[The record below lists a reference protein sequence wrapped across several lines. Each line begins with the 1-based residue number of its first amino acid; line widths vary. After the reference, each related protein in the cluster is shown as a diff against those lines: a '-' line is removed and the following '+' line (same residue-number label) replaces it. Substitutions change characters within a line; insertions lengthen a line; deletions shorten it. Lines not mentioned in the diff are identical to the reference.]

1 MKLLA
6 KPNQWFKSL
15 MAHSYYLIGVIHRY
29 VGITHCSRWEYEA
42 AVDAFTRAVEWK
54 PDFAQ
59 VYLDRGIL
67 YWRELDHP
75 RKAIHDLTLAM
86 TLDPHLH
93 EAQFNRGIAHQQLRE
108 YAEAV
113 ADFQAY
119 LAVGEHP
126 FWREHAES
134 MIRELSEWILDAE
147 VAS

>member
-1 MKLLA
+1 MTLLT
-6 KPNQWFKSL
+6 KPKQWFKFL
-15 MAHSYYLIGVIHRY
+15 MAHVHYLNGIIHRY
-29 VGITHCSRWEYEA
+29 IGNSYGSRWEYEA
-42 AVDAFTRAVEWK
+42 AVEAFNRAVEWK

-86 TLDPHLH
+86 NLDPRLS
-93 EAQFNRGIAHQQLRE
+93 EAQFNRAIAHQQLRE
-108 YAEAV
+108 YAEAI

-126 FWREHAES
+126 YWREHAES
-134 MIRELSEWILDAE
+134 MIRELSEWVLDAKIT
-147 VAS
+147 A

>member
-1 MKLLA
+1 MKLLSVLQ
-6 KPNQWFKSL
+6 QWFKAL
-15 MAHSYYLIGVIHRY
+15 MAHSYYLIGIIHRY
-29 VGITHCSRWEYEA
+29 IGNSRGVRWEYEA
-42 AVDAFTRAVEWK
+42 AINAFTRALEWK

-67 YWRELDHP
+67 YWREIDHP

-86 TLDPHLH
+86 NLDPSLF

-108 YAEAV
+108 YAEAI

-126 FWREHAES
+126 YWREHAES
-134 MIRELSEWILDAE
+134 MIRELSEWTSNAE
-147 VAS
+147 ADL